1 MYKCPVCQKDN
12 RVGAG
17 FCAHCQCVL
26 DLRNLRQSDGTIKIG
41 TVLFSRYGLV
51 KLLGA
56 GGFGAVYLADD
67 SRIQGRRVAV
77 KENFDTSP
85 GARRQFEREA
95 QLLACLNHPQLV
107 GVTNYFALPSEEL
120 FLVMDYVKG
129 ESLGEVL
136 DRSGRLPEKQ
146 AVEYVKQVC
155 EVLEYMHTWVDPTT
169 GQRAPIIHR
178 DIKPD
183 NLKLTPQGKVVV
195 IDLGIAK
202 VYDPKRPTTVGAKG
216 VAPGFSPPEQY
227 GQGRTDARSDVYA
240 LGATLYCLL
249 TGEIPPEATDRV
261 ANQTPVPPPRQF
273 NPAVS
278 PQTAR
283 VIEKAMQLQAQNRY
297 QSAGEMRLE
306 LESLRPIPRARPGDL
321 DTNLAQLVKS
331 ELPALIKKG
340 ATRAKLR
347 ITNRGQG
354 HFSGE
359 VVVSGAPWF
368 SVPNRWID
376 CPPGQTATV
385 DIHIAP
391 QKYSAWRDFSFR
403 PITIKPR

>member
-1 MYKCPVCQKDN
+1 M
-12 RVGAG
+12 
-17 FCAHCQCVL
+17 
-26 DLRNLRQSDGTIKIG
+26 IG
-41 TVLFSRYGLV
+41 TVLVTRYRLV

-67 SRIQGRRVAV
+67 NRIQGRRVAV
-77 KENFDTSP
+77 KESFDTSP

-95 QLLACLNHPQLV
+95 QLLARLDHPQLV
-107 GVTNYFALPSEEL
+107 DVNDYFALPSEEL
-120 FLVMDYVKG
+120 FLVMDYVEG
-129 ESLGEVL
+129 ESLREML
-136 DRSGRLPEKQ
+136 DRSGPLPENQ

-155 EVLEYMHTWVDPTT
+155 EALEYMHTWVDPTT

-183 NLKLTPQGKVVV
+183 NLKWTPQGRVVV

-216 VAPGFSPPEQY
+216 VAPGFSPLEQY
-227 GQGRTDARSDVYA
+227 GKGLTDARSDVYA

-261 ANQTPVPPPRQF
+261 VNQTPVPPPRQF

-278 PQTAR
+278 LQTAR
-283 VIEKAMQLQAQNRY
+283 VIEKAMQLQARDRY
-297 QSAGEMRLE
+297 QSAKEMRQKLE
-306 LESLRPIPRARPGDL
+306 RVLTPIPNADPEDL
-321 DTNLAQLVKS
+321 VTNLPQLLKK
-331 ELPALIKKG
+331 ELSPASIKG
-340 ATRAKLR
+340 GMTQAKLR

-359 VVVSGAPWF
+359 ITVSKFAPWF
-368 SVPNRWID
+368 SVPNPWID
-376 CPPGQTATV
+376 CPPGQTVTV

-403 PITIKPR
+403 PITIKQR